1 MLYNFALLM
10 LFIVFV
16 NYLDGVGM
24 IYIEHLLDLGV
35 DGMIG

>member
-1 MLYNFALLM
+1 M

-16 NYLDGVGM
+16 NYLDGLGM
-24 IYIEHLLDLGV
+24 IFIEQLLDLEV